1 MPPQQPKSGP
11 GDDVR
16 LAAAEWFARMR
27 GPDAERHR
35 AEFETWYRAH
45 SAHAAAYDRMGL
57 RWDQSGLVGHTPSGR
72 ARQGLPE
79 APQRRFPVRA
89 LALVASAAA
98 IIVVVTLLLSAR
110 GNVPMQDPG
119 PQVTNNNTSVETPRG
134 DIRRMRLPDGSVVTL
149 DSDSRIVVAFTSG
162 ERRLRLVAGRARFEV
177 AHEADRPFI
186 VAVGGGEV
194 VATGTRFDVSV
205 IGGKPSVR
213 LIEGS
218 IEVRRP
224 ATSAAADTGAS
235 MVRLKPGQM
244 ALVDT
249 PAPAELAPTAG
260 ERWVSG
266 TLSFENAPLADV
278 LAEANRYA
286 TRQVRLGDPSL
297 GSLRFTGGFRAGN
310 PDQLA
315 KALASGF
322 ELRIDRGPDG
332 DLVLARP

>member
-1 MPPQQPKSGP
+1 MPPQRPKSGP
-11 GDDVR
+11 ADDVR
-16 LAAAEWFARMR
+16 VAAAEWFARMR
-27 GPDAERHR
+27 GHDAERHR

-45 SAHAAAYDRMGL
+45 PAHAAAYDRMGL

-89 LALVASAAA
+89 LALVASVAA

-119 PQVTNNNTSVETPRG
+119 PQVTNNNTFVETPRG
-134 DIRRMRLPDGSVVTL
+134 EIQRVTLPDGSVVTL
-149 DSDSRIVVAFTSG
+149 DSDSRIAVAFTSG
-162 ERRLRLVAGRARFEV
+162 ERRLLFVAGRARFEV

-186 VAVGGGEV
+186 VAAGGGEV
-194 VATGTRFDVSV
+194 VATGTQFDVSL

-224 ATSAAADTGAS
+224 VTSTATDAGVS
-235 MVRLKPGQM
+235 MLRLKPGQM

-249 PAPAELAPTAG
+249 PAPVELAPMAG

-266 TLSFENAPLADV
+266 TLSFENAPLEDV
-278 LAEANRYA
+278 LAEANRYT
-286 TRQVRLGDPSL
+286 TRQLRLSDPSL

-315 KALASGF
+315 TALASGF
-322 ELRIDRGPDG
+322 ELRIDRDPDG
-332 DLVLARP
+332 DLVLTKP